1 MRKTLVSVRKNPG
14 RVLSISRDQRHRAK
28 PVVAY
33 AFVRKN
39 PSRVLSISRDQRRR
53 AKLVVAYAFVSAV
66 ALLGC
71 GNNNFNT
78 PQLLKTP
85 RVLAIQA
92 EPPQPS
98 FGTSTTLR
106 ALIYLPPVHSD
117 AATCAGVDSAAQYQ
131 WSWCPVP
138 TSSSD
143 GYKCH
148 LQQATVDALA
158 QQLGLGQTLQLD
170 PATGEIDLGTGETAT
185 LTNPFPAQIL
195 DGLCTGAIDLS
206 PRPDAGAG
214 SATSD
219 GGPASIC
226 DQSPSGQPRFGYP
239 VTITLR
245 YTPPCGSPPQDN
257 FGPTLT
263 TVFTVLLPRDD
274 STPGNQNPIIGGIQ
288 ATWGGA
294 PDGGTASVDMQ
305 TEDISPVVS
314 PAEIDAGESGV
325 DAETSLDAGSAS
337 DVAGSSPTKDAAEL
351 PAETTAPT
359 YGVLLDDAFSTTVP
373 RQERI
378 KLHAQIP
385 KASSENLPPAQAD
398 AIDIANNPDM
408 KPDGTGRKLAKRSTE
423 RLDLRWYAEAGD
435 FGSDGEGGYRT
446 GFFGFPDDIDSLFSH
461 ATDNQ
466 WTVPKSED
474 YAPNKARL
482 IVVVTDNRGG
492 VTWTTG
498 SASLELKP

>member
-1 MRKTLVSVRKNPG
+1 MRKTLVSVRKNP
-14 RVLSISRDQRHRAK
+14 K
-28 PVVAY
+28 
-33 AFVRKN
+33 
-39 PSRVLSISRDQRRR
+39 RVLSISRDQRRR
-53 AKLVVAYAFVSAV
+53 AKPVVACAFVSAL

-71 GNNNFNT
+71 GNRNFNT
-78 PQLLKTP
+78 PQLLTTP

-98 FGTSTTLR
+98 FGASATLR

-117 AATCAGVDSAAQYQ
+117 AATCAGVDPAAQYQ

-148 LQQATVDALA
+148 LQQADVDALA
-158 QQLGLGQTLQLD
+158 RGLGLGQVPQLD

-195 DGLCTGAIDLS
+195 DGICTGAINLF
-206 PRPDAGAG
+206 PKPDAGTS
-214 SATSD
+214 SATPD
-219 GGPASIC
+219 GGRVSIC
-226 DQSPSGQPRFGYP
+226 DQDQSGQPRFGYP

-274 STPGNQNPIIGGIQ
+274 STPGNQNPIVGGIQ

-294 PDGGTASVDMQ
+294 PDGGATAVDMQ
-305 TEDISPVVS
+305 TDEISPAEIDAS
-314 PAEIDAGESGV
+314 AEIDAGESSVDAGAEIDAGESSV
-325 DAETSLDAGSAS
+325 DAENPLDAGLAI
-337 DVAGSSPTKDAAEL
+337 DLVGASPTVDAAEL
-351 PAETTAPT
+351 PAATIAPT
-359 YGVLLDDAFSTTVP
+359 YGELLDDAFSTTVP

-378 KLHAQIP
+378 KLHAQVP
-385 KASSENLPPAQAD
+385 KASAETLPPAQAD
-398 AIDIANNPDM
+398 AFDSANNPNL
-408 KPDGTGRKLAKRSTE
+408 KPDGTGRTLDRRISE
-423 RLDLRWYAEAGD
+423 RLNLRWYTEAGD

-446 GFFGFPDDIDSLFSH
+446 GFLGLPEDIDSPFSG
-461 ATDNQ
+461 ATDNE
-466 WTVPKSED
+466 WTLPKSED
-474 YAPNKARL
+474 YGASTARL

-498 SASLELKP
+498 SASLEPKP

>member
-1 MRKTLVSVRKNPG
+1 MRKTLVSVRRNPQRG
-14 RVLSISRDQRHRAK
+14 LSI
-28 PVVAY
+28 
-33 AFVRKN
+33 F
-39 PSRVLSISRDQRRR
+39 RDQRRR
-53 AKLVVAYAFVSAV
+53 AKPLVAFAFVG
-66 ALLGC
+66 ALALHGC
-71 GNNNFNT
+71 SNNKFNT
-78 PQLLKTP
+78 PQLLTTP

-92 EPPQPS
+92 EPPQPT

-106 ALIYLPPVHSD
+106 ALIYLPPVHND
-117 AATCAGVDSAAQYQ
+117 AATCAGVDTAAQYQ

-143 GYKCH
+143 GYQCH
-148 LQQATVDALA
+148 LQQADVDALA
-158 QQLGLGQTLQLD
+158 RGLGLSQVPQLD

-195 DGLCTGAIDLS
+195 DSICTGAIDLF
-206 PRPDAGAG
+206 PKPDAGTS
-214 SATSD
+214 SATPD
-219 GGPASIC
+219 GGRITMFNC
-226 DQSPSGQPRFGYP
+226 DQDQSGQPRFGYP
-239 VTITLR
+239 VTVTLR

-274 STPGNQNPIIGGIQ
+274 STPGNQNPIVGSIQ

-294 PDGGTASVDMQ
+294 PDGGTAAADMQ
-305 TEDISPVVS
+305 SDEVS
-314 PAEIDAGESGV
+314 AAAIDAGAEIDAGESSV
-325 DAETSLDAGSAS
+325 DAGAEIDAGESDIDAENPLDAGNAF
-337 DVAGSSPTKDAAEL
+337 DLAEASPTVDAAEL
-351 PAETTAPT
+351 PAAAIAPT
-359 YGVLLDDAFSTTVP
+359 YGALLDDAFSNKVP

-378 KLHAQIP
+378 KLHAQVP
-385 KASSENLPPAQAD
+385 PASSEDLPPAQAD
-398 AIDIANNPDM
+398 AIDLANNPNL
-408 KPDGTGRKLAKRSTE
+408 KPDGTGRTLAKRTSE
-423 RLDLRWYAEAGD
+423 RLNLRWYTEAGD

-446 GFFGFPDDIDSLFSH
+446 GFLGFPEDIDSPFSG

-466 WTVPKSED
+466 WTLPKSED
-474 YAPNKARL
+474 YAAGTARL

>member
-1 MRKTLVSVRKNPG
+1 MRKTLTSVRKNP
-14 RVLSISRDQRHRAK
+14 K
-28 PVVAY
+28 
-33 AFVRKN
+33 
-39 PSRVLSISRDQRRR
+39 RVLSISRDQRRR
-53 AKLVVAYAFVSAV
+53 AKPVVAYAFASAL

-71 GNNNFNT
+71 SNRNFNT
-78 PQLLKTP
+78 PQLLTTP

-98 FGTSTTLR
+98 FGASATLR
-106 ALIYLPPVHSD
+106 ALIYLPPVRSD

-148 LQQATVDALA
+148 LQQADVDALA
-158 QQLGLGQTLQLD
+158 RQLGLGQVPQLD

-195 DGLCTGAIDLS
+195 DGVCTGAINLF
-206 PRPDAGAG
+206 PKPDAGTS
-214 SATSD
+214 SATPD
-219 GGPASIC
+219 GGRVTMFNC
-226 DQSPSGQPRFGYP
+226 DQDQSGQPRFGYP
-239 VTITLR
+239 VTVTLR

-274 STPGNQNPIIGGIQ
+274 STPGNQNPIVGGIQ

-294 PDGGTASVDMQ
+294 PDGGAVAVDTQ
-305 TEDISPVVS
+305 TDEVS
-314 PAEIDAGESGV
+314 LAAVDAGESGI
-325 DAETSLDAGSAS
+325 DAENPLDAGGAI
-337 DVAGSSPTKDAAEL
+337 DLAGASPTVDAAEL
-351 PAETTAPT
+351 PAATIAPT
-359 YGVLLDDAFSTTVP
+359 YGVLLDDAFSTTIP
-373 RQERI
+373 RQARI
-378 KLHAQIP
+378 KLHAQVP
-385 KASSENLPPAQAD
+385 QASAETLPPAQAD
-398 AIDIANNPDM
+398 ASDKANNPKM
-408 KPDGTGRKLAKRSTE
+408 QPDGTGRTLARRTSE
-423 RLDLRWYAEAGD
+423 RLNLRWYTEAGD

-446 GFFGFPDDIDSLFSH
+446 GFLGLPDDIDSPFSG
-461 ATDNQ
+461 ATDNE
-466 WTVPKSED
+466 WTLPKSED
-474 YAPNKARL
+474 YAASTARL

-498 SASLELKP
+498 SASLEPKP

>member
-1 MRKTLVSVRKNPG
+1 MRKTLVSVRKNP
-14 RVLSISRDQRHRAK
+14 R
-28 PVVAY
+28 
-33 AFVRKN
+33 
-39 PSRVLSISRDQRRR
+39 RVLSISRDQRRR
-53 AKLVVAYAFVSAV
+53 AKPVVAYAFASAV

-106 ALIYLPPVHSD
+106 ALVYQPPVHSD

-148 LQQATVDALA
+148 LQQAELDALA
-158 QQLGLGQTLQLD
+158 QQLGLDQAPQLD
-170 PATGEIDLGTGETAT
+170 PATGEVDLGSGETAT

-206 PRPDAGAG
+206 PRTDAGTS

-219 GGPASIC
+219 SGRVAMFNC
-226 DQSPSGQPRFGYP
+226 DQDQSGQPRFGYP

-274 STPGNQNPIIGGIQ
+274 STPGNQNPIVGGIQ
-288 ATWGGA
+288 ATWTGA
-294 PDGGTASVDMQ
+294 PDGGAAAVDVQ
-305 TEDISPVVS
+305 TDEVS
-314 PAEIDAGESGV
+314 PAEIDAGAEFDAGESSV
-325 DAETSLDAGSAS
+325 DAENLLDAGLAIDSSEA
-337 DVAGSSPTKDAAEL
+337 SPTADAAEL
-351 PAETTAPT
+351 PATTIAPK
-359 YGVLLDDAFSTTVP
+359 YGVLLDDAFTTTVP
-373 RQERI
+373 RQARI

-385 KASSENLPPAQAD
+385 PASSEDLPPAQAD
-398 AIDIANNPDM
+398 AFDTANNPNL
-408 KPDGTGRKLAKRSTE
+408 KPDGAGRTLARRTSE
-423 RLDLRWYAEAGD
+423 RLNLRWYTEAGD

-446 GFFGFPDDIDSLFSH
+446 GFLGRPEDIDSPFSG
-461 ATDNQ
+461 ATDNA
-466 WTVPKSED
+466 WTAPKSED
-474 YAPNKARL
+474 YVDRTARL

-498 SASLELKP
+498 SARLELKP

>member
-1 MRKTLVSVRKNPG
+1 MRKSIFLVG
-14 RVLSISRDQRHRAK
+14 AL
-28 PVVAY
+28 
-33 AFVRKN
+33 
-39 PSRVLSISRDQRRR
+39 
-53 AKLVVAYAFVSAV
+53 

-71 GNNNFNT
+71 NNNSFNT
-78 PQLLKTP
+78 PQLLKAP

-98 FGTSTTLR
+98 VGTSTTLR

-117 AATCAGVDSAAQYQ
+117 AAICAGVDPAAQYH

-148 LQQATVDALA
+148 VQQADVDALA
-158 QQLGLGQTLQLD
+158 RQLGLGQALQVD

-195 DGLCTGAIDLS
+195 DGLCTGAINVF
-206 PRPDAGAG
+206 PKPDAGAG
-214 SATSD
+214 SATPD
-219 GGPASIC
+219 GGGGPTMFDC
-226 DQSPSGQPRFGYP
+226 DLDQSGQPRFGYP

-274 STPGNQNPIIGGIQ
+274 STPGNQNPVVGGIQ

-294 PDGGTASVDMQ
+294 PDGGAAAVDTQ
-305 TEDISPVVS
+305 TDAVS
-314 PAEIDAGESGV
+314 PAAIDAGGPGV
-325 DAETSLDAGSAS
+325 DTGGPGIDAESSLDAEGAI
-337 DVAGSSPTKDAAEL
+337 DLAEASPTVDAAEL
-351 PAETTAPT
+351 PAETIAPT
-359 YGVLLDDAFSTTVP
+359 FGVLLDDAFSTTLP

-378 KLHAQIP
+378 KLHAQVP
-385 KASSENLPPAQAD
+385 QASAETLPTAQAD
-398 AIDIANNPDM
+398 AFDSASNPNM
-408 KPDGTGRKLAKRSTE
+408 KPDGTGRTLARRISE
-423 RLDLRWYAEAGD
+423 RLNLRWYTEAGD

-446 GFFGFPDDIDSLFSH
+446 GFLGFPDDVDSPFSG

-466 WTVPKSED
+466 WTLPKSED
-474 YAPNKARL
+474 YYGNNMARL

-498 SASLELKP
+498 SASLEPKP

>member
-1 MRKTLVSVRKNPG
+1 MRKNPKT
-14 RVLSISRDQRHRAK
+14 VLSTSCDRRRRARS
-28 PVVAY
+28 VVAY
-33 AFVRKN
+33 A
-39 PSRVLSISRDQRRR
+39 
-53 AKLVVAYAFVSAV
+53 SAS
-66 ALLGC
+66 ALTLLLGC
-71 GNNNFNT
+71 SNNSFNT

-117 AATCAGVDSAAQYQ
+117 AATCAGVDTAAKYQ

-138 TSSSD
+138 TNSSD
-143 GYKCH
+143 GYQCH
-148 LQQATVDALA
+148 LQQADVDALA
-158 QQLGLGQTLQLD
+158 QQLGLGQVPQLD

-195 DGLCTGAIDLS
+195 DGICTGAINLF
-206 PRPDAGAG
+206 PNPDAGAS
-214 SATSD
+214 SAAPD
-219 GGPASIC
+219 GGQVTMFNC
-226 DQSPSGQPRFGYP
+226 DQGPSGQPRFGYP

-274 STPGNQNPIIGGIQ
+274 STPGNQNPIVGGIQ
-288 ATWGGA
+288 ATWVGA
-294 PDGGTASVDMQ
+294 PDGGATALDTQTDGGAPVVDAQ
-305 TEDISPVVS
+305 TDEVS
-314 PAEIDAGESGV
+314 PAEIDAGEANI
-325 DAETSLDAGSAS
+325 DAENPLDAGDAI
-337 DVAGSSPTKDAAEL
+337 DLAGSSPTVDAAEL
-351 PAETTAPT
+351 PAETVAPTT
-359 YGVLLDDAFSTTVP
+359 YGVLLDDAFSTMVP

-378 KLHAQIP
+378 KLHAQVP
-385 KASSENLPPAQAD
+385 EASSENLPATQAD
-398 AIDIANNPDM
+398 AIDKANNPDM
-408 KPDGTGRKLAKRSTE
+408 KPDGTGRTLARRTSE

-446 GFFGFPDDIDSLFSH
+446 GFLGFLSGRGDDPDSPFSG
-461 ATDNQ
+461 ATDNT
-466 WTVPKSED
+466 WTLPKSED
-474 YAPNKARL
+474 YAASTSRL

-498 SASLELKP
+498 SASLEPKP